1 MLSHPGP
8 SLASRKKLHASW
20 NTKYSNYDE
29 KRGRWMNGFLG
40 TSASVWSDL
49 ALVLSLALVAVAVLG
64 AVRAR
69 RQRFPAHCRLMA
81 PAAFLNWIP
90 VLLVM
95 LPAWFRAAGGD
106 PQITGPLG
114 LAPVFHG
121 VLGGLTQLLMT
132 YTVVRMSWAE
142 NLPPG
147 EPLWLM
153 RATAILWLLAMIGGS
168 AVYVVTYVV

>member
-1 MLSHPGP
+1 
-8 SLASRKKLHASW
+8 
-20 NTKYSNYDE
+20 
-29 KRGRWMNGFLG
+29 MNGFLG

-49 ALVLSLALVAVAVLG
+49 ALVLSLALFAVAALG

-81 PAAFLNWIP
+81 PAALLNWIP

-95 LPAWFRAAGGD
+95 LPAWFRAVGGD
-106 PQITGPLG
+106 LQITGPLT

-121 VLGGLTQLLMT
+121 VVGGVTQLLMT
-132 YTVVRMSWAE
+132 YTVIRMSWAE
-142 NLPPG
+142 QLPPD

-153 RATAILWLLAMIGGS
+153 RATATLWLLALIGGS
-168 AVYVVTYVV
+168 AVYVFKYVI